1 MLFCFLSR
9 ALVNADKQYSNTFDI
24 TPIRSALIDTSCGTR
39 TTETRAFLLHKK
51 RYSRDELNTHL
62 LIRMSAYG
70 FGGQSAT
77 QRGVDATLAKKL
89 SRWEHHRLETSDAL
103 ESVEKAS
110 KQFQECCT
118 SKSSVSAEEKIRSR
132 NIFKR
137 EFERFKDALEKLENC
152 LTMGYVLVVVVSH
165 SSHLDGLVC
174 LLVLLR
180 VRVVRCILVVLSS
193 FLPLTRKRS
202 FSRLLLSEQTRRETL
217 RIDRKFYSDLPR
229 RSGYSWHK
237 WKPMTRGARC

>member
-1 MLFCFLSR
+1 
-9 ALVNADKQYSNTFDI
+9 
-24 TPIRSALIDTSCGTR
+24 
-39 TTETRAFLLHKK
+39 
-51 RYSRDELNTHL
+51 
-62 LIRMSAYG
+62 MSAYG

-77 QRGVDATLAKKL
+77 KSGVDATLAKKL
-89 SRWEHHRLETSDAL
+89 SRWEHHRSETGDAL

-165 SSHLDGLVC
+165 SSHLDFLVC

-180 VRVVRCILVVLSS
+180 VRVVRCILLVLSS

-202 FSRLLLSEQTRRETL
+202 
-217 RIDRKFYSDLPR
+217 
-229 RSGYSWHK
+229 RSLVFFFQSK
-237 WKPMTRGARC
+237 LGARLCG

>member
-1 MLFCFLSR
+1 
-9 ALVNADKQYSNTFDI
+9 
-24 TPIRSALIDTSCGTR
+24 
-39 TTETRAFLLHKK
+39 
-51 RYSRDELNTHL
+51 
-62 LIRMSAYG
+62 MSAYG

-77 QRGVDATLAKKL
+77 KSGVDATLAKKL
-89 SRWEHHRLETSDAL
+89 SRWEHHRSETSDAL

-137 EFERFKDALEKLENC
+137 EYERFKDALEKLENC
-152 LTMGYVLVVVVSH
+152 LTMGYVLAVVVSH
-165 SSHLDGLVC
+165 SSHLYCLVF

>member
-1 MLFCFLSR
+1 
-9 ALVNADKQYSNTFDI
+9 
-24 TPIRSALIDTSCGTR
+24 
-39 TTETRAFLLHKK
+39 
-51 RYSRDELNTHL
+51 
-62 LIRMSAYG
+62 MSAYG

-89 SRWEHHRLETSDAL
+89 SRWEHHRSETSDAF

-110 KQFQECCT
+110 KQFQECCA
-118 SKSSVSAEEKIRSR
+118 SKSSKIVSAEEKIRSR

-137 EFERFKDALEKLENC
+137 EYERFKDALEKLENC
-152 LTMGYVLVVVVSH
+152 LTMGYVLVVVASH
-165 SSHLDGLVC
+165 SSHLEDGLVC

>member
-1 MLFCFLSR
+1 MVRVIS
-9 ALVNADKQYSNTFDI
+9 
-24 TPIRSALIDTSCGTR
+24 
-39 TTETRAFLLHKK
+39 ETRAFLLHKK
-51 RYSRDELNTHL
+51 RYSRDELHTRF
-62 LIRMSAYG
+62 IRMSAYG

-77 QRGVDATLAKKL
+77 QKSGVDATLAKKL
-89 SRWEHHRLETSDAL
+89 SRWEHHRSETSDAF

-110 KQFQECCT
+110 KQFQECCA
-118 SKSSVSAEEKIRSR
+118 SKSSKIVSAEEKIRSR

-137 EFERFKDALEKLENC
+137 EYERFKDALEKLENC
-152 LTMGYVLVVVVSH
+152 LTMGYVLVVVASH
-165 SSHLDGLVC
+165 PSHLDGLVC

>member
-1 MLFCFLSR
+1 
-9 ALVNADKQYSNTFDI
+9 
-24 TPIRSALIDTSCGTR
+24 
-39 TTETRAFLLHKK
+39 
-51 RYSRDELNTHL
+51 
-62 LIRMSAYG
+62 MSAYG

-77 QRGVDATLAKKL
+77 NGGVGDTLAKKL
-89 SRWEHHRLETSDAL
+89 SRWEHHRSETRDAL

-118 SKSSVSAEEKIRSR
+118 SSSVSAEEKIRSR

-152 LTMGYVLVVVVSH
+152 LTMGCVLVVVVVSH
-165 SSHLDGLVC
+165 SHLDDFLVC

-180 VRVVRCILVVLSS
+180 VRVVRFILVVLSS

-237 WKPMTRGARC
+237 WKPMTRGVRC

>member
-1 MLFCFLSR
+1 MVRVLPKLESF
-9 ALVNADKQYSNTFDI
+9 YSIKRDI
-24 TPIRSALIDTSCGTR
+24 RERRIKHR
-39 TTETRAFLLHKK
+39 
-51 RYSRDELNTHL
+51 HL

-89 SRWEHHRLETSDAL
+89 SRWEHHRSETSDAF

-118 SKSSVSAEEKIRSR
+118 SKSSKVSAEEKIRSR

-202 FSRLLLSEQTRRETL
+202 
-217 RIDRKFYSDLPR
+217 
-229 RSGYSWHK
+229 RSLVFFFQSK
-237 WKPMTRGARC
+237 LGARLCG

>member
-1 MLFCFLSR
+1 MVKFVGEKRLDFEGNSSLVCSLFSLSR
-9 ALVNADKQYSNTFDI
+9 FIIKRRPSIQTPLILHRYVIDK
-24 TPIRSALIDTSCGTR
+24 SCGTR
-39 TTETRAFLLHKK
+39 TTETREFLLHKK

-62 LIRMSAYG
+62 IRMSAYG

-77 QRGVDATLAKKL
+77 NGGVGDTLAKKL
-89 SRWEHHRLETSDAL
+89 SRWEHHRSETRDAF

-118 SKSSVSAEEKIRSR
+118 SSSVSVEEKIRSR

-152 LTMGYVLVVVVSH
+152 LTMGYVLVVAVLH
-165 SSHLDGLVC
+165 SHLDFLVC
-174 LLVLLR
+174 LFVLLR
-180 VRVVRCILVVLSS
+180 VRVVRFILVVLAS

-202 FSRLLLSEQTRRETL
+202 
-217 RIDRKFYSDLPR
+217 
-229 RSGYSWHK
+229 RSLVFFFQSICEK
-237 WKPMTRGARC
+237 Q

>member
-1 MLFCFLSR
+1 
-9 ALVNADKQYSNTFDI
+9 
-24 TPIRSALIDTSCGTR
+24 
-39 TTETRAFLLHKK
+39 
-51 RYSRDELNTHL
+51 
-62 LIRMSAYG
+62 MSAYG

-89 SRWEHHRLETSDAL
+89 SRWEHHRSETSDAF

-118 SKSSVSAEEKIRSR
+118 SKSSKVSAEEKIRSR

-202 FSRLLLSEQTRRETL
+202 FSRLLLSEQTRRETS

-229 RSGYSWHK
+229 RSGYS
-237 WKPMTRGARC
+237 

>member
-1 MLFCFLSR
+1 MVRVIS
-9 ALVNADKQYSNTFDI
+9 
-24 TPIRSALIDTSCGTR
+24 
-39 TTETRAFLLHKK
+39 ETRAFLLHKK
-51 RYSRDELNTHL
+51 RYSRDELNTHF
-62 LIRMSAYG
+62 IRMSASG
-70 FGGQSAT
+70 FGGKST
-77 QRGVDATLAKKL
+77 NSTIPSGDTLAKKL
-89 SRWEHHRLETSDAL
+89 SRWEHHRSETRDAL

-118 SKSSVSAEEKIRSR
+118 SSSKVSAEEKIRSR

-137 EFERFKDALEKLENC
+137 EYERFKDALEKLENC
-152 LTMGYVLVVVVSH
+152 LTMGYVLVVVASH

-237 WKPMTRGARC
+237 WKPMTRGAHC